1 MLGKEFSELT
11 KRAVEESQKKAQE
24 FKHNVLGSEHLLL
37 GLVIEDSGVA
47 GRVLRKNGL
56 TAEGVE
62 KSILNIVGKGNAE
75 ANYLALSPRTKNII
89 EVAGKYSVKYG
100 FNYIETEHLPLGI
113 LAEGEGVASII
124 LKEFKMTPEKIRN
137 DIHGELNDKRK
148 NGASKAPVKS
158 KKSHNLK
165 TLEKYGK
172 DLNEQAREGKLDPV
186 IGRKE
191 EIQRIIQVLS
201 RRTKNNP
208 VLIGEPGVGKTA
220 IAEGLAQQIEEG
232 TVPEILKDKIVV
244 TLDLASMVAGSKYR
258 GEFEERLKKVMDE
271 IKDDGQVI
279 MFLDELH
286 TVIGAGGAEGAID
299 ASNILKPALS
309 RGEIQ
314 AIGAT
319 TIDEYK
325 KHIEKDAA
333 LERRFQP
340 VMVEEPTIEETVE
353 IIKGLRDKYEAHH
366 KVQITDEAIEAATTL
381 SHRYISDR
389 FLPDKAIDLIDE
401 ASSRVRIESV
411 TAPPDF
417 NELERDIEKVTQEK
431 QTAIKLQKFEE
442 AAELRDKEKILTS
455 ELEDKR
461 KNWRK
466 KSYKDTA
473 HIGYDDIAD
482 IVSSWTGI
490 PVNKMNADESEKL
503 LRMEDILHERVIGQH
518 QAVEAVSK
526 AIRRARVGL
535 KDPSKP
541 IGSFIFLGPTGVGKT
556 ELSKAL
562 ADAMFGD
569 EDAII
574 RIDMSEYMEKH
585 SVSKLIGSPP
595 GYVGFDEGGQL
606 TEKVRR
612 KPYSVI
618 LFDEIEKAHPDVFN
632 ILLQLLDDGRMTDS
646 KGRTVNF
653 KNTVIILTSNVGAS
667 TIKKQK
673 TLGFSTGGE
682 ESQEKSDYIKMKE
695 NVTEQLR
702 KTFRPEF
709 LNRLDEII
717 VFHSLNKE
725 NIKEIVTL
733 MVGNLQKRLD
743 ELGIKIEVD
752 EEARDFLA
760 DTGYDP
766 VFGARPLQRTIRK
779 MIEDSLSEALLK
791 GDISKDDTIMVN
803 VKDGKLVFTRK
814 NEEPALG

>member
-11 KRAVEESQKKAQE
+11 KQAVQAAQKKAQQ

-37 GLVIEDSGVA
+37 GLVIEENGVA
-47 GRVLRKNGL
+47 GKVLRKNGL
-56 TAEGVE
+56 TAQNIES
-62 KSILNIVGKGNAE
+62 SIMNIVGVGNSE
-75 ANYLALSPRTKNII
+75 PSYLTLSPRTKNII
-89 EVAGKYSVKYG
+89 EVAGKFSIKYG
-100 FNYIETEHLPLGI
+100 FNFIDTEHMLLGI

-124 LKEFKMTPEKIRN
+124 LKEFKTTPEKIRN
-137 DIHGELNDKRK
+137 DIHSELNDKRK
-148 NGASKAPVKS
+148 NGTQKSPSKS
-158 KKSHNLK
+158 KKGHNLK

-186 IGRKE
+186 IGRKD
-191 EIQRIIQVLS
+191 EIKRIIQVLS

-232 TVPEILKDKIVV
+232 IVPEILKNKIVV

-258 GEFEERLKKVMDE
+258 GEFEERLKTVMDE
-271 IKDDGQVI
+271 IKEDGHI
-279 MFLDELH
+279 ILFLDELH

-309 RGEIQ
+309 RGEVQ

-340 VMVEEPTIEETVE
+340 VMVEEPTIDETID

-417 NELERDIEKVTQEK
+417 KDLEDGIVKVVQEK
-431 QTAIKLQKFEE
+431 ESAIKIQKFEK
-442 AAELRDKEKILTS
+442 AAELRDKEKQLTA
-455 ELEDKR
+455 ELEDRK

-466 KSYKDTA
+466 KSYADTA

-503 LRMEDILHERVIGQH
+503 LNMENILHERVIGQE

-562 ADAMFGD
+562 AESMFGD

-612 KPYSVI
+612 KPYSVV

-673 TLGFSTGGE
+673 TLGFTSGGE
-682 ESQEKSDYIKMKE
+682 ENQEKNEYEKMKE
-695 NVTEQLR
+695 NVTEQLK

-725 NIKEIVTL
+725 DIKEIVTL
-733 MVGNLQKRLD
+733 MIGNLQKRLD
-743 ELGIKIEVD
+743 DLGVKIEVD

-760 DTGYDP
+760 ESGFDP

-791 GDISKDDTIMVN
+791 GDISKNDTIG
-803 VKDGKLVFTRK
+803 VKVKEGKLDFTKK